1 MLILC
6 ILDGWGYSQNVQH
19 NAIFAAHTP
28 NFDMLFKSMPH
39 SLIDTSGKAAGL
51 PDGQFGNSE
60 VGHMTIGAGRVIKQD
75 LVRISES
82 FENGSI
88 MFNPMFQNLLANCK
102 GGSNRCHLV
111 ALISDGGVH
120 SYIDHIVACASI
132 LKDSGINVLLHAIT
146 DGRDTSPK
154 SALRYIQK
162 LIDNNIEISTI
173 SGRYFAMDRDM
184 RLDRTERYFGAMLGK
199 VDAHFKDPIEYM
211 EHCYANSLY
220 DEFIPPAILRGYKG
234 ICDDDALFMAN
245 FRPDRMRQIAK
256 MLADTRNPSFRYM
269 TSMTQY
275 SNELAEYINP
285 MFLRESVQNTLGE
298 VIARA
303 GKRQIRIAETEKYAH
318 VTYFLNC
325 GREKEYN
332 NEDRVLIP
340 SPKVATYDLA
350 PQMSAVQVKDAV
362 VENIQKNY
370 YDFICVNFANADM
383 VGHTGNFEAT
393 KIACE
398 TIDSCIGE
406 IMQAAQK
413 YGAHLLITADHGNAE
428 EMFDKT
434 SNQRHTAHTM
444 NKVPLIYFGNY
455 NKSLAEAI
463 GEEGMVG
470 VETRKEGVYS
480 NMHMTFSIDAMHQAS
495 SEIELCKKSNIALK
509 DGELK
514 DIAPT
519 VLQFMGIDTPSGM
532 TGKSLIVS
540 ANK

>member
-1 MLILC
+1 MYQKISRALGVLILC

-19 NAIFAAHTP
+19 NAIFAANTP
-28 NFDMLFKSMPH
+28 NFDMLFEIMPN

-82 FENGSI
+82 LENGSI
-88 MFNPMFQNLLANCK
+88 MFNTRFQNLLTNCK
-102 GGSNRCHLV
+102 SASNRCHLV
-111 ALISDGGVH
+111 GLISDGGVH
-120 SYIDHIVACASI
+120 SHIDHIVACASI
-132 LKDSGINVLLHAIT
+132 LKDSGIDVLLHAIT

-184 RLDRTERYFGAMLGK
+184 RLDRTERYLSAMLGR
-199 VDAHFKDPIEYM
+199 VDTHFEDPIQYI

-220 DEFIPPAILRGYKG
+220 DEFIPPAILRRYKG
-234 ICDDDALFMAN
+234 TRDDDALFMAN
-245 FRPDRMRQIAK
+245 FRPDRMRQTAK
-256 MLADTRNPSFRYM
+256 MLAGTSNPSFCYM

-285 MFLRESVQNTLGE
+285 MFLREFVQNTLGE

-332 NEDRVLIP
+332 DEDRVLIP

-350 PQMSAVQVKDAV
+350 PQMSAAQVKDAV
-362 VENIQKNY
+362 VKNIQKNY

-413 YGAHLLITADHGNAE
+413 CGAHLLITADHGNAE

-434 SNQRHTAHTM
+434 SNQWHTAHTM
-444 NKVPLIYFGNY
+444 NKVPLVYFGNY
-455 NKSLAEAI
+455 
-463 GEEGMVG
+463 
-470 VETRKEGVYS
+470 
-480 NMHMTFSIDAMHQAS
+480 
-495 SEIELCKKSNIALK
+495 NIALK

-514 DIAPT
+514 DVAPT
-519 VLQFMGIDTPSGM
+519 VLQLMGIDAPGGM
-532 TGKSLIVS
+532 TGNSLITRIMD
-540 ANK
+540 